1 MEIKE
6 MSALLDNKIQENGLT
21 KGSIDF
27 EVQDGK
33 VYFTKMKSVCV
44 LEDEDAADELVD
56 AVRQNQNFI
65 SVEKKYKQGKANK
78 QGEIV
83 RPDIWSV
90 TAKEFL

>member
-6 MSALLDNKIQENGLT
+6 MAVVLDNKIQENGLT

-33 VYFTKMKSVCV
+33 VLFTKMKSVCV
-44 LEDEDAADELVD
+44 LEDEDSADELVD

-65 SVEKKYKQGKANK
+65 SVEKKFKQGKVNK
-78 QGEIV
+78 QGDPV